1 MILWNRNREVTKRLT
16 SDDHRDIAEEICT
29 KDLVT
34 AMEIIDIAINVLTPL
49 ALLWV
54 LKLNSI
60 SFNLLTFAI
69 AFCVF
74 DIVMCIV
81 DHLVIVV
88 IPRNKTLSISFT
100 KAQERLDKM
109 KEKKNQ
115 LDENY
120 KKFRKD
126 HKCDN
131 CWHNCSS
138 CYEYQKLKNQI
149 NILKTFIDEEEIYIN
164 SELDKIKEEEI
175 RTDKRKSEDY
185 ENKRDFLKRTKEK
198 LEYFVK
204 TYKVHEVDIVI
215 TSIAKLDEVLE
226 KKPMGQGLIDG
237 TLYLYLD
244 ELQKILSEYVSLND
258 KQRNAYLADIKKL
271 SMAFGQNLDRLT
283 ERIEKLETE
292 SMEVS
297 IAVLMNEL
305 TGSGGEEDV

>member
-1 MILWNRNREVTKRLT
+1 MILWNRNRAVTKRLT
-16 SDDHRDIAEEICT
+16 SDDRRDIAEEICT
-29 KDLVT
+29 KDLFT

-109 KEKKNQ
+109 KEKKKA
-115 LDENY
+115 LDETY
-120 KKFRKD
+120 KKFRKEN
-126 HKCDN
+126 KCDS
-131 CWHNCSS
+131 CWHSCSS

-149 NILKTFIDEEEIYIN
+149 NLLGTFIEEEEIYIN
-164 SELDKIKEEEI
+164 SELNKLKEEEI

-198 LEYFVK
+198 LEYFTK
-204 TYKVHEVDIVI
+204 TYNVHEVDIVI
-215 TSIAKLDEVLE
+215 TSIANLDEVLE

-244 ELQKILSEYVSLND
+244 ELQKILSEYVGLND

-271 SMAFGQNLDRLT
+271 SIAFGQNIDRLT

>member
-1 MILWNRNREVTKRLT
+1 M
-16 SDDHRDIAEEICT
+16 
-29 KDLVT
+29 
-34 AMEIIDIAINVLTPL
+34 
-49 ALLWV
+49 
-54 LKLNSI
+54 
-60 SFNLLTFAI
+60 
-69 AFCVF
+69 
-74 DIVMCIV
+74 
-81 DHLVIVV
+81 
-88 IPRNKTLSISFT
+88 
-100 KAQERLDKM
+100 
-109 KEKKNQ
+109 
-115 LDENY
+115 
-120 KKFRKD
+120 
-126 HKCDN
+126 
-131 CWHNCSS
+131 
-138 CYEYQKLKNQI
+138 
-149 NILKTFIDEEEIYIN
+149 
-164 SELDKIKEEEI
+164 
-175 RTDKRKSEDY
+175 
-185 ENKRDFLKRTKEK
+185 KRTKEK

>member
-16 SDDHRDIAEEICT
+16 SDDRRDIAEEICT

-81 DHLVIVV
+81 EHLVIVV

-226 KKPMGQGLIDG
+226 KKPMRQGLIDG